1 MNRILFI
8 APLPPPVHGS
18 AMVSKYIKDSAK
30 VQSVA
35 QCDWVNL
42 STSRRMDEIGKGGAM
57 KLLRFVG
64 AYLKTLWLLLTHR
77 YDLCY
82 LAITCHGIGFLKDAP
97 FVWLCKLFGCE
108 VLIHQH
114 NKGMSNCIDR
124 WPYRWLIPYIY
135 KRTRVML
142 LSWYL
147 YPDIEKAVRREQ
159 VVICANGIA
168 AEQQV
173 NCDDS
178 QVNVASPR
186 LNAAEQPVNCDDSLV
201 SVASPRLNV
210 AEQQVNCDE
219 SQVNAASPRLNVAEQ
234 QVNCDDSLVNVAS
247 PRLNAAEQQVNCDGS
262 QVNVASPR
270 LNAAGQQVNCDDSLV
285 SVASPRLNAAEQR
298 LIATVSQVNVAEQRL
313 KDSQSQ
319 GDDSPATTLRLT
331 SSSAA
336 INRSEAAPLTA
347 HRSPLTV
354 NLFFLSN
361 LIPSKG
367 VYVLLD
373 ACRILKERGH
383 GFVCRFV
390 GGETKE
396 MDRATFEAEVQRRG
410 LEGMV
415 RYEGPKYGEEKEEY
429 WCSSDVFVF
438 PTYYF
443 NECFPLV
450 ILEAMQHGLPVV
462 STDEGAVPDIVV
474 DGENGFICRRKD
486 VEGLA
491 QALERLLLDEAL
503 RRRMGA
509 KGYSRYM
516 ENFTLERFERRFV
529 ECLRRGE

>member
-57 KLLRFVG
+57 KLLRFMG

-97 FVWLCKLFGCE
+97 FVWLCKMFGCR

-114 NKGMSNCIDR
+114 NKGMSKCIER

-135 KRTRVML
+135 KHARVML
-142 LSWYL
+142 LSWHL
-147 YPDIEKAVRREQ
+147 YPDIAKVVKREQ
-159 VVICANGIA
+159 VVICANGIPGGEEKGERRKEKSASKREQNNFIYYVEREQIQDRKAGLKENGYVDEDDKKYEDERLIA
-168 AEQQV
+168 AEQRV

-178 QVNVASPR
+178 QVNVA
-186 LNAAEQPVNCDDSLV
+186 
-201 SVASPRLNV
+201 
-210 AEQQVNCDE
+210 
-219 SQVNAASPRLNVAEQ
+219 
-234 QVNCDDSLVNVAS
+234 
-247 PRLNAAEQQVNCDGS
+247 
-262 QVNVASPR
+262 
-270 LNAAGQQVNCDDSLV
+270 
-285 SVASPRLNAAEQR
+285 EQR
-298 LIATVSQVNVAEQRL
+298 LGVN
-313 KDSQSQ
+313 QSQ
-319 GDDSPATTLRLT
+319 GDDSPATALRLT

-336 INRSEAAPLTA
+336 INRSEAASLP
-347 HRSPLTV
+347 V
-354 NLFFLSN
+354 NLLFLSN

-373 ACRILKERGH
+373 ACRILKDKGLD
-383 GFVCRFV
+383 FQCNFV

-396 MDRATFEAEVQRRG
+396 IDRARFEAEVQRRG

-429 WCSSDVFVF
+429 WRSSDVFVQ
-438 PTYYF
+438 PTF
-443 NECFPLV
+443 EDCFPLT

-462 STDEGAVPDIVV
+462 STTEGAVPDMVA
-474 DGENGFICRRKD
+474 DGVNGFVCERKD
-486 VEGLA
+486 VSGLA
-491 QALERLLLDEAL
+491 GALERLITDASL
-503 RRRMGA
+503 RMRMGEVGR
-509 KGYSRYM
+509 KRY
-516 ENFTLERFERRFV
+516 EEEFTLERFEERFA

>member
-57 KLLRFVG
+57 KLLRFMG

-97 FVWLCKLFGCE
+97 FVWLCKMFGCR

-135 KRTRVML
+135 KRARVML
-142 LSWYL
+142 LSWHL
-147 YPDIEKAVRREQ
+147 YPDIAKVVKREQ
-159 VVICANGIA
+159 VVICANGIPGG
-168 AEQQV
+168 EEKGERR
-173 NCDDS
+173 NEKES
-178 QVNVASPR
+178 TPSEAS
-186 LNAAEQPVNCDDSLV
+186 LLVHPVS
-201 SVASPRLNV
+201 
-210 AEQQVNCDE
+210 
-219 SQVNAASPRLNVAEQ
+219 
-234 QVNCDDSLVNVAS
+234 
-247 PRLNAAEQQVNCDGS
+247 G
-262 QVNVASPR
+262 
-270 LNAAGQQVNCDDSLV
+270 GQFSKQ
-285 SVASPRLNAAEQR
+285 EQR
-298 LIATVSQVNVAEQRL
+298 DLAKHSTLNSKQEQR
-313 KDSQSQ
+313 D
-319 GDDSPATTLRLT
+319 LT
-331 SSSAA
+331 K
-336 INRSEAAPLTA
+336 PLTA

-354 NLFFLSN
+354 NLLFLSN

-373 ACRILKERGH
+373 ACRILKDKGLD
-383 GFVCRFV
+383 FQCNFV

-396 MDRATFEAEVQRRG
+396 IDRARFEAEVQRRG

-415 RYEGPKYGEEKEEY
+415 RYEGPKYGEEKEKY

-462 STDEGAVPDIVV
+462 STDEGAVPDMVS
-474 DGENGFICRRKD
+474 DGVNGFVCERKD
-486 VEGLA
+486 VSGLA
-491 QALERLLLDEAL
+491 VALERLILDAEL
-503 RRRMGA
+503 RVRMGEE
-509 KGYSRYM
+509 GYRIYKDK
-516 ENFTLERFERRFV
+516 FTLEKFEERFA

>member
-97 FVWLCKLFGCE
+97 FVWLCKMFGCR

-135 KRTRVML
+135 KRARVML
-142 LSWYL
+142 LSWHL
-147 YPDIEKAVRREQ
+147 YPDIAKVVKREQ

-178 QVNVASPR
+178 
-186 LNAAEQPVNCDDSLV
+186 L
-201 SVASPRLNV
+201 
-210 AEQQVNCDE
+210 
-219 SQVNAASPRLNVAEQ
+219 
-234 QVNCDDSLVNVAS
+234 
-247 PRLNAAEQQVNCDGS
+247 
-262 QVNVASPR
+262 
-270 LNAAGQQVNCDDSLV
+270 
-285 SVASPRLNAAEQR
+285 
-298 LIATVSQVNVAEQRL
+298 VNVAEQRL
-313 KDSQSQ
+313 GVNQSQ
-319 GDDSPATTLRLT
+319 GDDSPATALRLT

-336 INRSEAAPLTA
+336 INRSEAASLP
-347 HRSPLTV
+347 V
-354 NLFFLSN
+354 NLLFLSN

-373 ACRILKERGH
+373 ACRILKDKGLD
-383 GFVCRFV
+383 FQCNFV

-396 MDRATFEAEVQRRG
+396 IDRARFEAEVQRRG

>member
-57 KLLRFVG
+57 KLLRFMG

-97 FVWLCKLFGCE
+97 FVWLCKMFGCR

-114 NKGMSNCIDR
+114 NKGMSNCIER

-135 KRTRVML
+135 KRARVML
-142 LSWYL
+142 LSWHL
-147 YPDIEKAVRREQ
+147 YPDIAKVVKREQ

-168 AEQQV
+168 AEQQVNSDDSLVNVASPRLNAAGQQV

-186 LNAAEQPVNCDDSLV
+186 LNAAEQ
-201 SVASPRLNV
+201 
-210 AEQQVNCDE
+210 
-219 SQVNAASPRLNVAEQ
+219 
-234 QVNCDDSLVNVAS
+234 
-247 PRLNAAEQQVNCDGS
+247 
-262 QVNVASPR
+262 
-270 LNAAGQQVNCDDSLV
+270 
-285 SVASPRLNAAEQR
+285 R
-298 LIATVSQVNVAEQRL
+298 LIATGSLVNVAEQRL
-313 KDSQSQ
+313 GVNQSQ
-319 GDDSPATTLRLT
+319 GDDSPATALRLT

-336 INRSEAAPLTA
+336 INRSEAASLP
-347 HRSPLTV
+347 V
-354 NLFFLSN
+354 NLLFLSN

-373 ACRILKERGH
+373 ACRILKDKGLD
-383 GFVCRFV
+383 FQCNFV

-396 MDRATFEAEVQRRG
+396 IDRARFEAEVQRRG

-429 WCSSDVFVF
+429 WRSSDVFVF

-462 STDEGAVPDIVV
+462 STTEGAVPDMVA
-474 DGENGFICRRKD
+474 DGVNGFVCERKD
-486 VEGLA
+486 VSGLVG
-491 QALERLLLDEAL
+491 ALERLITDAAL
-503 RRRMGA
+503 RMRMGEVGR
-509 KGYSRYM
+509 KRY
-516 ENFTLERFERRFV
+516 EEEFTLERFEERFA

>member
-57 KLLRFVG
+57 KLLRFMG

-97 FVWLCKLFGCE
+97 FVWLCKMFGCR

-135 KRTRVML
+135 KHARVML
-142 LSWYL
+142 LSWHL
-147 YPDIEKAVRREQ
+147 YPDIAKVVKREQ

-178 QVNVASPR
+178 QVNVAEER
-186 LNAAEQPVNCDDSLV
+186 LEGN
-201 SVASPRLNV
+201 
-210 AEQQVNCDE
+210 
-219 SQVNAASPRLNVAEQ
+219 
-234 QVNCDDSLVNVAS
+234 
-247 PRLNAAEQQVNCDGS
+247 
-262 QVNVASPR
+262 
-270 LNAAGQQVNCDDSLV
+270 
-285 SVASPRLNAAEQR
+285 
-298 LIATVSQVNVAEQRL
+298 
-313 KDSQSQ
+313 QSQ
-319 GDDSPATTLRLT
+319 GDDSPATALRLT

-336 INRSEAAPLTA
+336 INRSEAASLP
-347 HRSPLTV
+347 V
-354 NLFFLSN
+354 NLLFLSN

-373 ACRILKERGH
+373 ACRILKDKGLD
-383 GFVCRFV
+383 FQCNFV

-396 MDRATFEAEVQRRG
+396 IDRARFEAEVQRRG

-415 RYEGPKYGEEKEEY
+415 RYEGPKYGEEKEKY
-429 WCSSDVFVF
+429 WRSSDVFVQ
-438 PTYYF
+438 PTF
-443 NECFPLV
+443 EDCFPLTIV
-450 ILEAMQHGLPVV
+450 EAMQHGLPVV
-462 STDEGAVPDIVV
+462 STTEGAVPDMVA
-474 DGENGFICRRKD
+474 DGVNGFVCERKD
-486 VEGLA
+486 VSGLA
-491 QALERLLLDEAL
+491 VALERLITDASL
-503 RRRMGA
+503 RMRMGEVGR
-509 KGYSRYM
+509 KRY
-516 ENFTLERFERRFV
+516 EEEFTLERFEERFA

>member
-42 STSRRMDEIGKGGAM
+42 STSRRMNEIGKGGAM
-57 KLLRFVG
+57 KLLRFMG

-97 FVWLCKLFGCE
+97 FVWLCKMFGCK

-135 KRTRVML
+135 KRARVML
-142 LSWYL
+142 LSWHL
-147 YPDIEKAVRREQ
+147 YPDIAKVVKREQ

-173 NCDDS
+173 NCDG
-178 QVNVASPR
+178 
-186 LNAAEQPVNCDDSLV
+186 
-201 SVASPRLNV
+201 
-210 AEQQVNCDE
+210 
-219 SQVNAASPRLNVAEQ
+219 
-234 QVNCDDSLVNVAS
+234 SLVN
-247 PRLNAAEQQVNCDGS
+247 
-262 QVNVASPR
+262 
-270 LNAAGQQVNCDDSLV
+270 
-285 SVASPRLNAAEQR
+285 VASPRLNAAEQR
-298 LIATVSQVNVAEQRL
+298 LIATGSLVNVAEQRL
-313 KDSQSQ
+313 KDTQSQ
-319 GDDSPATTLRLT
+319 GDDSPATALRLT

-336 INRSEAAPLTA
+336 INRSEAASLP
-347 HRSPLTV
+347 V
-354 NLFFLSN
+354 NLLFLSN

-373 ACRILKERGH
+373 ACRILKDKGLD
-383 GFVCRFV
+383 FQCNFV

-396 MDRATFEAEVQRRG
+396 IDRARFEAEVQRRG

-429 WCSSDVFVF
+429 WRSSDVFVF

-462 STDEGAVPDIVV
+462 STTEGAVPDMVA
-474 DGENGFICRRKD
+474 DGVNGFVCERKD
-486 VEGLA
+486 VSGLA
-491 QALERLLLDEAL
+491 GALERLITDAAL
-503 RRRMGA
+503 RMRMGEVGR
-509 KGYSRYM
+509 KRY
-516 ENFTLERFERRFV
+516 EEEFTLERFEERFA

>member
-57 KLLRFVG
+57 KLLRFMG

-97 FVWLCKLFGCE
+97 FVWLCKMFGCR

-135 KRTRVML
+135 KRARVML
-142 LSWYL
+142 LSWHL
-147 YPDIEKAVRREQ
+147 YPDIAKVVKREQ
-159 VVICANGIA
+159 VVICPNGIA

-178 QVNVASPR
+178 QVNVA
-186 LNAAEQPVNCDDSLV
+186 L
-201 SVASPRLNV
+201 
-210 AEQQVNCDE
+210 
-219 SQVNAASPRLNVAEQ
+219 
-234 QVNCDDSLVNVAS
+234 
-247 PRLNAAEQQVNCDGS
+247 
-262 QVNVASPR
+262 
-270 LNAAGQQVNCDDSLV
+270 
-285 SVASPRLNAAEQR
+285 PRLNAAEQR
-298 LIATVSQVNVAEQRL
+298 VNCDESQV
-313 KDSQSQ
+313 
-319 GDDSPATTLRLT
+319 
-331 SSSAA
+331 SAA
-336 INRSEAAPLTA
+336 INRSEAASLP
-347 HRSPLTV
+347 V
-354 NLFFLSN
+354 NLLFLSN

-373 ACRILKERGH
+373 ACRILRDKGLD
-383 GFVCRFV
+383 FQCNFV

-396 MDRATFEAEVQRRG
+396 IDRARFEAELQRRG

-429 WCSSDVFVF
+429 WRSSDVFVQ

-462 STDEGAVPDIVV
+462 STTEGAVPDMVA
-474 DGENGFICRRKD
+474 DGVNGFVCERKD
-486 VEGLA
+486 VSGLA
-491 QALERLLLDEAL
+491 VALERLITDASL
-503 RRRMGA
+503 RRRMGEE
-509 KGYSRYM
+509 GYRIYKDK
-516 ENFTLERFERRFV
+516 FTLEKFEERFA
-529 ECLRRGE
+529 ECLRRG

>member
-159 VVICANGIA
+159 VVICANGIPGGEEKGERRKERGEIRNQKGERRKENEDERLKAAEQRVNCDDSQVNVAEQRLNAAEQQVNSDDSLVNVALPRLKA

-173 NCDDS
+173 NCDDSQVNVSSPRLNVAEQQVNCDGS

-201 SVASPRLNV
+201 SVASPRLG
-210 AEQQVNCDE
+210 VN
-219 SQVNAASPRLNVAEQ
+219 
-234 QVNCDDSLVNVAS
+234 
-247 PRLNAAEQQVNCDGS
+247 
-262 QVNVASPR
+262 
-270 LNAAGQQVNCDDSLV
+270 
-285 SVASPRLNAAEQR
+285 
-298 LIATVSQVNVAEQRL
+298 
-313 KDSQSQ
+313 QSQ
-319 GDDSPATTLRLT
+319 GDDSPATALRFT
-331 SSSAA
+331 SSTAA
-336 INRSEAAPLTA
+336 INRSEAAPLT
-347 HRSPLTV
+347 V
-354 NLFFLSN
+354 NLLFLSN

-373 ACRILKERGH
+373 ACRILKDKELD
-383 GFVCRFV
+383 FQCNFV

-429 WCSSDVFVF
+429 WCSSDVFVQ
-438 PTYYF
+438 PTY
-443 NECFPLV
+443 EDCFPLTIV
-450 ILEAMQHGLPVV
+450 EAMQHGLPVV
-462 STDEGAVPDIVV
+462 STDEGAVPDMVA
-474 DGENGFICRRKD
+474 DGENGFVCRRKD
-486 VEGLA
+486 AEGLA
-491 QALERLLLDEAL
+491 QALERLITDASL
-503 RRRMGA
+503 RKRMGEE
-509 KGYSRYM
+509 GYRIYKDK
-516 ENFTLERFERRFV
+516 FTLQCFEQRFTEILV
-529 ECLRRGE
+529 EMNG

>member
-1 MNRILFI
+1 MKRILFI

-30 VQSVA
+30 LQSVA

-57 KLLRFVG
+57 KLLRFMG

-97 FVWLCKLFGCE
+97 FVWLCKMFGCR

-114 NKGMSNCIDR
+114 NKGMSNCIER

-135 KRTRVML
+135 KRARVML
-142 LSWYL
+142 LSWHL
-147 YPDIEKAVRREQ
+147 YPDIAKVVKREQ

-186 LNAAEQPVNCDDSLV
+186 LNAAEQRVNSDDSL
-201 SVASPRLNV
+201 
-210 AEQQVNCDE
+210 
-219 SQVNAASPRLNVAEQ
+219 
-234 QVNCDDSLVNVAS
+234 
-247 PRLNAAEQQVNCDGS
+247 
-262 QVNVASPR
+262 
-270 LNAAGQQVNCDDSLV
+270 
-285 SVASPRLNAAEQR
+285 
-298 LIATVSQVNVAEQRL
+298 VNVAEQRL
-313 KDSQSQ
+313 KDTQSQ
-319 GDDSPATTLRLT
+319 GDDSPATALRLT

-336 INRSEAAPLTA
+336 INRSETA
-347 HRSPLTV
+347 SLPV
-354 NLFFLSN
+354 NLLFLSN

-373 ACRILKERGH
+373 ACRILKDKGLD
-383 GFVCRFV
+383 FQCNFV

-396 MDRATFEAEVQRRG
+396 IDRARFEAEVQRRG

-429 WCSSDVFVF
+429 WRSSDVFVF

-462 STDEGAVPDIVV
+462 STDEGAVPDMVA
-474 DGENGFICRRKD
+474 DGVNGFVCERKD
-486 VEGLA
+486 VSGLVG
-491 QALERLLLDEAL
+491 ALERLITDAAL
-503 RRRMGA
+503 RMRMGEVGR
-509 KGYSRYM
+509 KRY
-516 ENFTLERFERRFV
+516 EEEFTLERFEERFA

>member
-1 MNRILFI
+1 MKRILFI

-35 QCDWVNL
+35 QCNWVNL

-57 KLLRFVG
+57 KLLRFMG

-97 FVWLCKLFGCE
+97 FVWLCKMFGCR

-135 KRTRVML
+135 KRARVML
-142 LSWYL
+142 LSWHL
-147 YPDIEKAVRREQ
+147 YPDIAKVVKREQ
-159 VVICANGIA
+159 VVICANGIRETVSGERSVLNGTDIKPSTQNPQQ
-168 AEQQV
+168 EQRDLTKHSTLNSKHYTLNSTLYTLHSTQEKYQH
-173 NCDDS
+173 DDTDFKLIEDDFKDGTES
-178 QVNVASPR
+178 LASH
-186 LNAAEQPVNCDDSLV
+186 
-201 SVASPRLNV
+201 
-210 AEQQVNCDE
+210 DE
-219 SQVNAASPRLNVAEQ
+219 DE
-234 QVNCDDSLVNVAS
+234 
-247 PRLNAAEQQVNCDGS
+247 
-262 QVNVASPR
+262 
-270 LNAAGQQVNCDDSLV
+270 
-285 SVASPRLNAAEQR
+285 RLNAAEQR
-298 LIATVSQVNVAEQRL
+298 LIATGSQVNVAEQRL
-313 KDSQSQ
+313 KDTQSQ
-319 GDDSPATTLRLT
+319 GDDSPATALRLT

-336 INRSEAAPLTA
+336 INRSEAASLP
-347 HRSPLTV
+347 V
-354 NLFFLSN
+354 NLLFLSN

-373 ACRILKERGH
+373 ACRILKDKGLD
-383 GFVCRFV
+383 FQCNFV

-396 MDRATFEAEVQRRG
+396 IDRARFEAEVQRRG

-429 WCSSDVFVF
+429 WRSSDVFVF

-462 STDEGAVPDIVV
+462 STTEGAVPDMVA
-474 DGENGFICRRKD
+474 DGVNGFVCERKD
-486 VEGLA
+486 VSGLA
-491 QALERLLLDEAL
+491 GALERLITDAAL
-503 RRRMGA
+503 RMRMGEVGR
-509 KGYSRYM
+509 KRY
-516 ENFTLERFERRFV
+516 EEEFTLERFEERFA

>member
-57 KLLRFVG
+57 KLLRFMG

-97 FVWLCKLFGCE
+97 FVWLCKMFGCK

-114 NKGMSNCIDR
+114 NKGMSNCIER
-124 WPYRWLIPYIY
+124 WPYRWLIPFIY
-135 KRTRVML
+135 KRARVML
-142 LSWYL
+142 LSWHL
-147 YPDIEKAVRREQ
+147 YPDIAKVVKREQ
-159 VVICANGIA
+159 VVICANGIPGGEEKGERRKEKGERRKEKSASKREQNKFIYYVEREQIQDRKAGLKENGYVDEDDKKYEDERLKA

-186 LNAAEQPVNCDDSLV
+186 LK
-201 SVASPRLNV
+201 
-210 AEQQVNCDE
+210 
-219 SQVNAASPRLNVAEQ
+219 
-234 QVNCDDSLVNVAS
+234 
-247 PRLNAAEQQVNCDGS
+247 
-262 QVNVASPR
+262 
-270 LNAAGQQVNCDDSLV
+270 
-285 SVASPRLNAAEQR
+285 AAEQR
-298 LIATVSQVNVAEQRL
+298 LIATGSQVNVAEQQL
-313 KDSQSQ
+313 KDTQSQ
-319 GDDSPATTLRLT
+319 GDDSPATPLRLT

-336 INRSEAAPLTA
+336 INRSEAASLP
-347 HRSPLTV
+347 V
-354 NLFFLSN
+354 NLLFLSN

-373 ACRILKERGH
+373 ACRILKDKGLD
-383 GFVCRFV
+383 FQCNFV

-396 MDRATFEAEVQRRG
+396 IDRARFEAEVQRRG

-429 WCSSDVFVF
+429 WRGSDVFVF

-462 STDEGAVPDIVV
+462 STTEGAVPDMVA
-474 DGENGFICRRKD
+474 DGVNGFVCERKD
-486 VEGLA
+486 VSGLA
-491 QALERLLLDEAL
+491 VALERLITDASL
-503 RRRMGA
+503 RIRMGEE
-509 KGYSRYM
+509 GYRIYKDK
-516 ENFTLERFERRFV
+516 FTLEKFEERFA
-529 ECLRRGE
+529 ECLG

>member
-1 MNRILFI
+1 MRNKQRILFI

-57 KLLRFVG
+57 KLLRFMG

-97 FVWLCKLFGCE
+97 FVWLCKMFGCR

-135 KRTRVML
+135 KRARVML
-142 LSWYL
+142 LSWHL
-147 YPDIEKAVRREQ
+147 YPDIAKVVKREQ

-178 QVNVASPR
+178 QVNVALPR
-186 LNAAEQPVNCDDSLV
+186 LNA
-201 SVASPRLNV
+201 

-219 SQVNAASPRLNVAEQ
+219 SQVNAASPRLN
-234 QVNCDDSLVNVAS
+234 
-247 PRLNAAEQQVNCDGS
+247 
-262 QVNVASPR
+262 
-270 LNAAGQQVNCDDSLV
+270 AAGQQVNSD
-285 SVASPRLNAAEQR
+285 E
-298 LIATVSQVNVAEQRL
+298 SQVKSCVAAVKGDGLEGNQL
-313 KDSQSQ
+313 Q
-319 GDDSPATTLRLT
+319 GDDSPATALRLT

-336 INRSEAAPLTA
+336 INRSEAASLP
-347 HRSPLTV
+347 V
-354 NLFFLSN
+354 NLLFLSN

-373 ACRILKERGH
+373 ACRILKDKGLD
-383 GFVCRFV
+383 FQCNFV

-396 MDRATFEAEVQRRG
+396 IDRARFEAEVQKRG

-415 RYEGPKYGEEKEEY
+415 RYEGPKYGEEKEKY
-429 WCSSDVFVF
+429 WRGSDVFVQ
-438 PTYYF
+438 PTF
-443 NECFPLV
+443 EDCFPLTIV
-450 ILEAMQHGLPVV
+450 EAMQHGLPVV
-462 STDEGAVPDIVV
+462 STDEGAVPDMVA
-474 DGENGFICRRKD
+474 DGVNGFVCERKD
-486 VEGLA
+486 VSGLA
-491 QALERLLLDEAL
+491 GALERLITDASL
-503 RRRMGA
+503 RMRMGEVGR
-509 KGYSRYM
+509 KRY
-516 ENFTLERFERRFV
+516 EEEFTLERFEERFA

>member
-57 KLLRFVG
+57 KLLRFMG

-97 FVWLCKLFGCE
+97 FVWLCKMFGCR

-114 NKGMSNCIDR
+114 NKGMSNCIER

-135 KRTRVML
+135 KRARVML
-142 LSWYL
+142 LSWHL
-147 YPDIEKAVRREQ
+147 YPDIAKVVKREQ

-178 QVNVASPR
+178 QVNVALPR
-186 LNAAEQPVNCDDSLV
+186 LNAAEQ
-201 SVASPRLNV
+201 
-210 AEQQVNCDE
+210 QVNCDG
-219 SQVNAASPRLNVAEQ
+219 
-234 QVNCDDSLVNVAS
+234 SLVNVAS
-247 PRLNAAEQQVNCDGS
+247 PRLNAAEQ
-262 QVNVASPR
+262 
-270 LNAAGQQVNCDDSLV
+270 
-285 SVASPRLNAAEQR
+285 R
-298 LIATVSQVNVAEQRL
+298 LIVTGSLVNVAEQRL
-313 KDSQSQ
+313 KDNQSQ
-319 GDDSPATTLRLT
+319 GDDSPATALRLT

-336 INRSEAAPLTA
+336 INRSEAASLP
-347 HRSPLTV
+347 V
-354 NLFFLSN
+354 NLLFLSN

-373 ACRILKERGH
+373 ACRILKDKGLD
-383 GFVCRFV
+383 FQCNFV

-396 MDRATFEAEVQRRG
+396 IDRARFEAEVQKRG

-429 WCSSDVFVF
+429 WRSSDVFVQ
-438 PTYYF
+438 PTF
-443 NECFPLV
+443 EDCFPLTIV
-450 ILEAMQHGLPVV
+450 EAMQHGLPVV
-462 STDEGAVPDIVV
+462 STDEGAVPDMVA
-474 DGENGFICRRKD
+474 DGVNGFVCERKD
-486 VEGLA
+486 VSGLA
-491 QALERLLLDEAL
+491 GALERLITDAAL
-503 RRRMGA
+503 RMRMGEVGR
-509 KGYSRYM
+509 KRY
-516 ENFTLERFERRFV
+516 EEEFTLERFEERFA

>member
-57 KLLRFVG
+57 KLLRFMG

-97 FVWLCKLFGCE
+97 FVLLCKLFGRRI
-108 VLIHQH
+108 VIHQH
-114 NKGMSNCIDR
+114 NKGMSGCIDR

-135 KRTRVML
+135 KHARVIL
-142 LSWYL
+142 LSWHL
-147 YPDIEKAVRREQ
+147 YPDIAQAVKREQ
-159 VVICANGIA
+159 VMICPNGIAAEQRLIATGSLVNVAEQRLKAAEQQVNAPCAVNVALPRLNA

-178 QVNVASPR
+178 QVNAALPR
-186 LNAAEQPVNCDDSLV
+186 LGVN
-201 SVASPRLNV
+201 
-210 AEQQVNCDE
+210 
-219 SQVNAASPRLNVAEQ
+219 
-234 QVNCDDSLVNVAS
+234 
-247 PRLNAAEQQVNCDGS
+247 
-262 QVNVASPR
+262 
-270 LNAAGQQVNCDDSLV
+270 
-285 SVASPRLNAAEQR
+285 
-298 LIATVSQVNVAEQRL
+298 
-313 KDSQSQ
+313 QSQ
-319 GDDSPATTLRLT
+319 GDDSPATPLRLT

-336 INRSEAAPLTA
+336 INRSEAASLTA

-354 NLFFLSN
+354 NLLFLSN

-373 ACRILKERGH
+373 ACKMLMDRGLN
-383 GFVCRFV
+383 FQCNFV
-390 GGETKE
+390 GGESKE
-396 MDRATFEAEVQRRG
+396 MDRRVFEEAVKEREQ
-410 LEGMV
+410 EGHV
-415 RYEGPKYGEEKEEY
+415 LYHGPKYGEEKEHY
-429 WCSSDVFVF
+429 WSMADVFVQ
-438 PTYYF
+438 PTY
-443 NECFPLV
+443 EDCFPLT

-462 STDEGAVPDIVV
+462 STDEGAVPDMVA
-474 DGENGFICRRKD
+474 DGENGFVCRRKD

-491 QALERLLLDEAL
+491 QALERLLQDEAL
-503 RRRMGA
+503 RHRMGA
-509 KGYSRYM
+509 EGYRRYK
-516 ENFTLERFERRFV
+516 EKFTLQCFERRFV

>member
-1 MNRILFI
+1 
-8 APLPPPVHGS
+8 
-18 AMVSKYIKDSAK
+18 MVSKYIKDSAK

-57 KLLRFVG
+57 KLLRFVW

-97 FVWLCKLFGCE
+97 FVWLCKLFGCK

-114 NKGMSNCIDR
+114 NKGMGNCIGR

-178 QVNVASPR
+178 QVNA
-186 LNAAEQPVNCDDSLV
+186 
-201 SVASPRLNV
+201 
-210 AEQQVNCDE
+210 
-219 SQVNAASPRLNVAEQ
+219 
-234 QVNCDDSLVNVAS
+234 
-247 PRLNAAEQQVNCDGS
+247 
-262 QVNVASPR
+262 
-270 LNAAGQQVNCDDSLV
+270 
-285 SVASPRLNAAEQR
+285 ASPRLNAAEQR
-298 LIATVSQVNVAEQRL
+298 LIATASQVNVAEQRL
-313 KDSQSQ
+313 KSTQSQ

-336 INRSEAAPLTA
+336 INRSEAASLTA

-354 NLFFLSN
+354 NLLFLSN

-373 ACRILKERGH
+373 ACKILKDWGLS
-383 GFVCRFV
+383 FQCNFV
-390 GGETKE
+390 GGESKE
-396 MDRATFEAEVQRRG
+396 MDRRVFEEAVKERG
-410 LEGMV
+410 LEGRV
-415 RYEGPKYGEEKEEY
+415 LYHGPKYGEEKEHY
-429 WCSSDVFVF
+429 WSMADVFVQ
-438 PTYYF
+438 PTY
-443 NECFPLV
+443 EDCFPLT

-462 STDEGAVPDIVV
+462 STDEGAVPDMVA

-486 VEGLA
+486 AEGLA
-491 QALERLLLDEAL
+491 QALERLLQDEAL
-503 RRRMGA
+503 RHRMGA
-509 KGYSRYM
+509 EGYRIYQ
-516 ENFTLERFERRFV
+516 EKFTLQCFERRFV
-529 ECLRRGE
+529 ECLRRGK